1 MRGLM
6 QDWPLTCDKILEH
19 AKINWP
25 DRPIISRAVEGG
37 MTATTYGE
45 IYDRAR
51 KLSSVLVRRYGVTF
65 GDRIATLAW
74 NTPRHLETWYAILGF
89 GAIYHT
95 LNPRLFPEQIAWIA
109 NDAED
114 RIIFTDISFVPLLE
128 KIQDKLPT
136 VEAYVILTDA
146 AHMPETSLKNAV
158 AYEDL
163 IAEGDGDV
171 AWGGFDENTACGL
184 CYTSGTTGDPKGVLY
199 SHRGNFIHA
208 MAACMGDAVG
218 YKSRDVVLPVVPMFH
233 ANAWAIAFSAPM
245 AGSSL
250 VLPADKMDGASIYQ
264 LLDEHRVTFTAA
276 VPTVWL
282 MLLEHLEAN
291 DLKLPYLERVV
302 IGGAAVPERV
312 LRAFETTYDVRV
324 AHTWGMTELSPI
336 GSMGMI
342 TPELESAPL
351 EEQLKVRM
359 KQGRTIFTV
368 EMRIADDDGNEL
380 PRDGETFGRLQV
392 RGPAVASAY
401 FKNAGGDPLDKDNWF
416 DTGDVATLDPHGY
429 MQIVDRTKDVIK
441 SGGEWISTIDIEN
454 IAVGH
459 PAVAEAC
466 VIGMAHPKWDERPAL
481 FVVLKT
487 GQSADKAAIL
497 DFLKGKIAKWWT
509 PDDVIFVDDLPHTAT
524 GKLDKKALRKTF
536 ADYVLPTA
544 KVEA

>member
-1 MRGLM
+1 
-6 QDWPLTCDKILEH
+6 
-19 AKINWP
+19 
-25 DRPIISRAVEGG
+25 
-37 MTATTYGE
+37 
-45 IYDRAR
+45 
-51 KLSSVLVRRYGVTF
+51 
-65 GDRIATLAW
+65 
-74 NTPRHLETWYAILGF
+74 
-89 GAIYHT
+89 
-95 LNPRLFPEQIAWIA
+95 
-109 NDAED
+109 
-114 RIIFTDISFVPLLE
+114 
-128 KIQDKLPT
+128 
-136 VEAYVILTDA
+136 
-146 AHMPETSLKNAV
+146 
-158 AYEDL
+158 
-163 IAEGDGDV
+163 
-171 AWGGFDENTACGL
+171 
-184 CYTSGTTGDPKGVLY
+184 
-199 SHRGNFIHA
+199 
-208 MAACMGDAVG
+208 
-218 YKSRDVVLPVVPMFH
+218 
-233 ANAWAIAFSAPM
+233 
-245 AGSSL
+245 
-250 VLPADKMDGASIYQ
+250 
-264 LLDEHRVTFTAA
+264 
-276 VPTVWL
+276 VWL